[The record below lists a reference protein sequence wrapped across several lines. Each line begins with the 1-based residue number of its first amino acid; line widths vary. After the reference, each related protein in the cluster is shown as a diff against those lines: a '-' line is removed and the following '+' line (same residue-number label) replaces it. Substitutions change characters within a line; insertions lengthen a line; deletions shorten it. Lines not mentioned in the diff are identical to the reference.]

1 MNHSIIFSQHMDF
14 MGSEETAFIRKELMV
29 ALVGMQVGF
38 SLAKIFG
45 IIALGDDMDLEERR
59 LAYQKDL

>member
-1 MNHSIIFSQHMDF
+1 MDF

-29 ALVGMQVGF
+29 ALVGMQVDF
-38 SLAKIFG
+38 SLAKTFG
-45 IIALGDDMDLEERR
+45 IIVLGDDMDLEERR